1 MPAPNAVT
9 ASAASMPIGRA
20 MLGKIQASSQR
31 YTVEGRPVAMDQLLQ
46 IRR

>member
-9 ASAASMPIGRA
+9 ARAASMPTGSA

-31 YTVEGRPVAMDQLLQ
+31 
-46 IRR
+46 